1 MPASQP
7 KDKRKIINVMFINV
21 CHERIRLGGSSVRT
35 HERTSLRL
43 GCGVGA
49 RPAQGAATTTDVGL
63 VRTATTADVCSML
76 TLE

>member
-1 MPASQP
+1 M
-7 KDKRKIINVMFINV
+7 
-21 CHERIRLGGSSVRT
+21 RT

-49 RPAQGAATTTDVGL
+49 RPAQGAATTTDVYVVRTATTTDVGL
-63 VRTATTADVCSML
+63 VRTATTADVGSVW